1 MDAPVANPSSPSVK
15 LTPLLA
21 DITMMTIHMI
31 AKPEPK

>member
-21 DITMMTIHMI
+21 DITMMTIQTI
-31 AKPEPK
+31 ASPEPK